1 MEPRIIRWGILA
13 PGHISRKFATAL
25 HESAGAQLVAVG
37 SRGIERATVFAA
49 EFAAEPGAVRAH
61 GSYEDL
67 AADPDVDAV
76 YIGSPHSGHCEQTLL
91 CLAHGKHVLCEKPLA
106 VNAAQG
112 ERMVAAARAAGLLLM
127 EAVWTRFLPSIA
139 RVRELVTAGSIGEV
153 RLVNA
158 DFGFRASFD
167 PQSRLFAPELAGG
180 ALLDLGIYPLTL
192 ASMFC
197 GPPTVIHAAAN
208 LGPTGVDEE
217 TAIVLR
223 HARGE
228 LATLSCSLRCDTPRE
243 AHVIGTEGRI
253 RILFP
258 WWAGT
263 RIAVQVRGGEEQVFD
278 LPSRGGGY
286 AHEAE
291 AFMDLLRA
299 GRTEPDVMSLDD
311 SLSILRT
318 MDAIRAQCGVRYPA
332 DDVQR

>member
-13 PGHISRKFATAL
+13 PGRISRKFAAAL

-37 SRGIERATVFAA
+37 SRDFGRAAAFAA
-49 EFAAEPGAVRAH
+49 EFAAARGAVRAH
-61 GSYEDL
+61 GSYEAL

-76 YIGSPHSGHCEQTLL
+76 YIGSPHSGHCEHTLL

-112 ERMVAAARAAGLLLM
+112 ERMVAAARAARLLLM
-127 EAVWTRFLPSIA
+127 EAVWTRFLPSLT
-139 RVRELVTAGSIGEV
+139 RVRELVAAGAIGEV
-153 RLVNA
+153 RLVTA
-158 DFGFRASFD
+158 DFGFRAPFD
-167 PQSRLFAPELAGG
+167 AQSRLFAPELGGG

-192 ASMFC
+192 ASMLC
-197 GPPTVIHAAAN
+197 GAPVSIQSTAN

-217 TAIVLR
+217 TAVVLR
-223 HARGE
+223 HGRGE
-228 LATLSCSLRCDTPRE
+228 LALLACSLRVDTPRE
-243 AHVIGTEGRI
+243 ALVVGTEGRI

-258 WWAGT
+258 WWAGS
-263 RIAVQVRGGEEQVFD
+263 RIAVQARGGEEQVFD
-278 LPSRGGGY
+278 LASRGGGY

-311 SLSILRT
+311 SLSVLRT
-318 MDAIRAQCGVRYPA
+318 MDEIRAQCGVRYPA
-332 DDVQR
+332 D